1 MVFDIDANGIMHVS
15 AKEKSTGK
23 EQKVTIQ
30 GATGLSDDEIVK
42 AKENA
47 EKFADDDKKKR
58 EIIESKNRLEAVI
71 YQLENMKTDNVDKLP
86 DEEKE
91 KIDLLLTEA
100 RALKDK
106 EDITKEELDTE
117 IEKYSKEVQDMMGK
131 YAATDTTSKTDSDDI
146 IEDDG
151 DVIDAEGGK

>member
-1 MVFDIDANGIMHVS
+1 MHVS

-151 DVIDAEGGK
+151 DVIDAEEGK